1 MKTVILAS
9 ASPRRREILKDAGL
23 RFRVVESEV
32 DEDLSVPLPPHE
44 LARSLALR
52 KAGDVAGR
60 ENNAVIIAAD
70 TIVVLGERLLGKP
83 RTVGE
88 ARRMLAALSGREHA
102 VVTGFAVIDSGTGNA
117 RTGSV
122 ETRVWFR
129 PLGADEIERYVETG
143 EPLGKAGAYAIQGR
157 GAALVERTEGDYLNV
172 VGLPLEALLE
182 ALEEFGIKMER

>member
-1 MKTVILAS
+1 MKTIILAS
-9 ASPRRREILKDAGL
+9 ASPRRREILKKAGL
-23 RFRVVESEV
+23 SFRVVESEV
-32 DEDLSVPLPPHE
+32 EEDLPPGLPPHE
-44 LARSLALR
+44 LARSLALQ

-60 ENNAVIIAAD
+60 EKDAVIIAAD
-70 TIVVLGERLLGKP
+70 TIVVVGERVLGKP
-83 RTVGE
+83 HTGGE
-88 ARRMLAALSGREHA
+88 ARRMLAALSGREHS
-102 VVTGFAVIDSGTGNA
+102 VVTGFAVIDTGTGKT

-143 EPLGKAGAYAIQGR
+143 EPLDKAGAYAIQGR

-182 ALEEFGIKMER
+182 ALEEFGIKRGK